1 MDINELSK
9 NLALVKQYCNI
20 YFDDDD
26 ALIEN
31 IIMPSALGYIQS
43 FTKRTIEELSGHPEI
58 ANAFLAICL
67 HMYDNRGVATDTQHI
82 NYILQQ
88 TLGMHSFYIGYWG
101 DLNATIN

>member
-1 MDINELSK
+1 MDINELCK

-43 FTKRTIEELSGHPEI
+43 FTKRSLEELSGYPEVG
-58 ANAFLAICL
+58 NAFLAICL
-67 HMYDNRGVATDTQHI
+67 HMYDNRGVTSDVYGQQI

-88 TLGMHSFYIGYWG
+88 TLGMHSFYVGY
-101 DLNATIN
+101 